1 MNKST
6 AIFVMLFLF
15 STGVS
20 LGMGMS
26 IYKNINESKEEL
38 VVSKKDSVQDT
49 VIKEVQKEQD
59 EKYKVQEVVAKDEE
73 KISPYAKITVEK
85 YYKQCG
91 HSTVEIYDVPKEMVN
106 LTKEELQNRYKNWE
120 IKKFTAKD
128 IQIYREIDANCSSH
142 YVLKEKD
149 GYLAVYKAISK
160 NMDELNSITDIEYAS
175 LKEEDKLALD
185 AGIKIYGTD
194 ELSSIIED
202 FSS

>member
-20 LGMGMS
+20 LGMGIS
-26 IYKNINESKEEL
+26 IYKNINESQEEL
-38 VVSKKDSVQDT
+38 LVSKKDSVQDS
-49 VIKEVQKEQD
+49 VIKEVQKDQD

-73 KISPYAKITVEK
+73 KISPSAKITIEK

-120 IKKFTAKD
+120 IKKFTEKD

-160 NMDELNSITDIEYAS
+160 NMDELSSITDIEYAS
-175 LKEEDKLALD
+175 LKDEDKIALD

-194 ELSSIIED
+194 ELSTIIED

>member
-6 AIFVMLFLF
+6 AIFIMLFLF

-20 LGMGMS
+20 LGMGIS
-26 IYKNINESKEEL
+26 IYQNIVEDNEQL
-38 VVSKKDSVQDT
+38 IVSKQDSVQD
-49 VIKEVQKEQD
+49 VVLKEVQKDQD
-59 EKYKVQEVVAKDEE
+59 KDYEIKEVSTKDEE
-73 KISPYAKITVEK
+73 KISPHAKITIEK
-85 YYKQCG
+85 YYKQCK

-120 IKKFTAKD
+120 IKKFTSKD

-142 YVLKEKD
+142 FVLKEKD
-149 GYLAVYKAISK
+149 GYLAVYKAISR
-160 NMDELNSITDIEYAS
+160 NMDELSSVTDIEYAS
-175 LKEEDKLALD
+175 LKEEDRLAIEE
-185 AGIKIYGTD
+185 GINIYGTE

>member
-26 IYKNINESKEEL
+26 IYKNINESQKEL

-91 HSTVEIYDVPKEMVN
+91 HSTLEIYDVPKEMVN

>member
-26 IYKNINESKEEL
+26 IYKNINESQEKL
-38 VVSKKDSVQDT
+38 LVSKKDSVQDT

-185 AGIKIYGTD
+185 AGIKIYGRD

>member
-26 IYKNINESKEEL
+26 IYKNINESQEEL
-38 VVSKKDSVQDT
+38 LVSKKDSVQDT

>member
-20 LGMGMS
+20 LGMGIS
-26 IYKNINESKEEL
+26 IYKNINESQEEL
-38 VVSKKDSVQDT
+38 LVSKKDSVQDS
-49 VIKEVQKEQD
+49 VIKEVQKDQD

-73 KISPYAKITVEK
+73 KISPYAKITIEK

-91 HSTVEIYDVPKEMVN
+91 HSTVEIYDVPKEMAN

-120 IKKFTAKD
+120 IKKFTEKD

-160 NMDELNSITDIEYAS
+160 NMDELSSITDIEYAS
-175 LKEEDKLALD
+175 LKDEDKIALD

-194 ELSSIIED
+194 ELSTIIED

>member
-26 IYKNINESKEEL
+26 IYKNISESQEEL
-38 VVSKKDSVQDT
+38 IVSKKDSVQDT

-85 YYKQCG
+85 YYKQCD

-175 LKEEDKLALD
+175 LKEEDKIALD

>member
-20 LGMGMS
+20 LGMGIS
-26 IYKNINESKEEL
+26 IYKNINESQEEL
-38 VVSKKDSVQDT
+38 LVSKKDSVQDS
-49 VIKEVQKEQD
+49 VIKEVQKDQD

-73 KISPYAKITVEK
+73 KISPYAKITIEK

-120 IKKFTAKD
+120 IKKFTEKD

-160 NMDELNSITDIEYAS
+160 NMDELSSITDIEYAS
-175 LKEEDKLALD
+175 LKDEDKIALD

-194 ELSSIIED
+194 ELSTIIED